1 MPQSSSGEI
10 RFRGVLKKPTP
21 EMKRKM
27 IYLKNK
33 LPITNVQIKKLGISV
48 TDNFKYYYETAELLL
63 QDYQSYVIN
72 FLRRTEKTA
81 LQYYIKDINDVW
93 STVDPNMAL
102 YPNQLQDHESIE
114 TMLFLPM
121 RKKLEDNKD
130 KDPHEQTDHVQAKT
144 IKTKLQSLI
153 RLCSF
158 LRDRHLFI
166 GPNRQQRLDLTHFI
180 AELQKNLK
188 DLISERENS
197 IKEFKSSTFINAK
210 DFQKYGSSEFVK
222 DIIEVLNK
230 VDTEGEKATTN
241 LQNAVNVRDHLMLT
255 LTYINAL
262 RASNLINITLK
273 EVLSAKPH
281 DELEA
286 LVFKN
291 NKYKTSLI

>member
-1 MPQSSSGEI
+1 MPQSSSDEI
-10 RFRGVLKKPTP
+10 RFRGVFKKPTP

-48 TDNFKYYYETAELLL
+48 TDNFKYYYETSELLL

-102 YPNQLQDHESIE
+102 YPNQLQDPESIE

-144 IKTKLQSLI
+144 IKSKLQSLI

-158 LRDRHLFI
+158 LRETFI
-166 GPNRQQRLDLTHFI
+166 HWSKSTTTVRFNPLYSRT
-180 AELQKNLK
+180 
-188 DLISERENS
+188 S
-197 IKEFKSSTFINAK
+197 KEFK
-210 DFQKYGSSEFVK
+210 
-222 DIIEVLNK
+222 
-230 VDTEGEKATTN
+230 
-241 LQNAVNVRDHLMLT
+241 R
-255 LTYINAL
+255 
-262 RASNLINITLK
+262 
-273 EVLSAKPH
+273 P
-281 DELEA
+281 
-286 LVFKN
+286 
-291 NKYKTSLI
+291 YK

>member
-1 MPQSSSGEI
+1 M
-10 RFRGVLKKPTP
+10 TC
-21 EMKRKM
+21 
-27 IYLKNK
+27 LKNK
-33 LPITNVQIKKLGISV
+33 LPITNVQIKKNGISV
-48 TDNFKYYYETAELLL
+48 TDNFKHYYETAELLL
-63 QDYQSYVIN
+63 QDYQSYVTN
-72 FLRRTEKTA
+72 FLKRTEKTA
-81 LQYYIKDINDVW
+81 LQYIKDINDVW

-102 YPNQLQDHESIE
+102 YPNQLQDPESIE
-114 TMLFLPM
+114 TMFFLPM
-121 RKKLEDNKD
+121 KKKLEDNKD

-144 IKTKLQSLI
+144 IKSKLQSLI
-153 RLCSF
+153 PLCSF

-166 GPNRQQRLDLTHFI
+166 GLNRQQLLDLTHFI

-197 IKEFKSSTFINAK
+197 IKEFKSSIFINAE

-222 DIIEVLNK
+222 DIIEILNK

-241 LQNAVNVRDHLMLT
+241 LQDAVNVRDHLMLT

-273 EVLSAKPH
+273 EVHSAKPH

>member
-1 MPQSSSGEI
+1 
-10 RFRGVLKKPTP
+10 
-21 EMKRKM
+21 
-27 IYLKNK
+27 
-33 LPITNVQIKKLGISV
+33 
-48 TDNFKYYYETAELLL
+48 
-63 QDYQSYVIN
+63 
-72 FLRRTEKTA
+72 
-81 LQYYIKDINDVW
+81 
-93 STVDPNMAL
+93 MAL

-241 LQNAVNVRDHLMLT
+241 LQDALNVRDHLMLT

-273 EVLSAKPH
+273 EVHSAKPH

-291 NKYKTSLI
+291 NKYKTSLICGAKVILVPTLTNHHIQLYIKYLRPLLILDSHRALKDIFICILQKR